1 MPSSR
6 GMKIIVLA
14 ACGLDDDLFWRPVL
28 PAGRPQFQANVP
40 WTNKKVRQ
48 LNMAVNRQEILAT
61 IFAGKGTLAY
71 VSGWLPISEGWNPEW
86 EKSLTRPMATIP
98 PEPKSS

>member
-1 MPSSR
+1 M
-6 GMKIIVLA
+6 
-14 ACGLDDDLFWRPVL
+14 
-28 PAGRPQFQANVP
+28 P

-48 LNMAVNRQEILAT
+48 ALNMAVNRQEILAT

-86 EKSLTRPMATIP
+86 EKKFDQTYGYNPTRAKALLKEAGYP
-98 PEPKSS
+98 